1 MPKSKAT
8 EEYVIRAKKIH
19 GDRYDYSK
27 TVYNGVIKHIIII
40 CRNHG
45 EYTIPPSL
53 HVNGRGC
60 VKCNRDKKIKILKEK
75 FIEKATN
82 IHNGKYSYEKVN
94 YIHSTCKVIITCPE
108 HGDFLQ
114 LPGAHINGSEC
125 KKCAYEKI
133 NRYSK
138 VGKKTNTTE
147 QFIEKAKKIHSDKYN
162 YDKVVYVYSTQP
174 VIITCPKHGDFTQ
187 TPNRHLLGNN
197 CYKCGIDIIRSNTDD
212 FISKAIKKHGYKYL
226 YTKVDYKYSNQ
237 KVIITCPTHGDFTQK
252 PNSHLTGQGCPNC
265 LESKNEKIF
274 SNILKKLGIK
284 NIREFKFPNQKS
296 RHEYD
301 FYLPVQDILVEIHGN
316 HHYNPIEHFGGIE
329 RLKYTQECDKYKEH
343 LAFKNHKPLIIYNHK
358 LFKKP
363 IEKLEN
369 LIITSLTLAKK
380 ERKSLY
386 KY

>member
-27 TVYNGVIKHIIII
+27 TIYNGAIKHIIII

-53 HVNGRGC
+53 HLNGRGC

-94 YIHSTCKVIITCPE
+94 YFHSTCKVIITCPD

-138 VGKKTNTTE
+138 VGKKTNTSE
-147 QFIEKAKKIHSDKYN
+147 QFIERARKVHGNKYN
-162 YDKVVYVYSTQP
+162 YDKVEYKNSHTKVT
-174 VIITCPKHGDFTQ
+174 ITCPVHGDFNQ
-187 TPNRHLLGNN
+187 IPNNHVNGSN
-197 CYKCGIDIIRSNTDD
+197 CGQCSKDKIRSNTKE
-212 FISKAIKKHGYKYL
+212 FIKKAIEKHGYKYL
-226 YTKVDYKYSNQ
+226 YNKVDYEYSSK
-237 KVIITCPTHGDFTQK
+237 KVTITCPEHGDFNQK
-252 PNSHLTGQGCPNC
+252 PNCHLNGNGCPLC
-265 LESKNEKIF
+265 IESKNEKIF
-274 SNILKKLGIK
+274 SNTLKKLGI
-284 NIREFKFPNQKS
+284 NFIREFKFHDQKS

-301 FYLPVQDILVEIHGN
+301 FYLPTQDILVEIHGN
-316 HHYNPIEHFGGIE
+316 HHYKPIEHFGGIE
-329 RLKYTQECDKYKEH
+329 RLKYTQECDKYKEYI
-343 LAFKNHKPLIIYNHK
+343 AFKKHKPLIIYNHK

-363 IEKLEN
+363 SEELEN
-369 LIITSLTLAKK
+369 LIITSLTLANK